1 MKNTQYD
8 KIVIIDYGS
17 QYTQLI
23 AKAIRKHHLFSEI
36 IPYHKFT
43 NTLPL
48 KYIKGII
55 LSGSPKSVV
64 NQKYPDFHYEHF
76 KDTKIPILGICYGAQ
91 LLAKHNN
98 EHIDKTGKCEYG
110 SHKII
115 ISKDQDLLGI
125 TEDLHVWMSHN
136 DTITSHKN
144 IDILAKTENDV
155 IAAYKV
161 KDREIYGIQFHPEV
175 SHTEYGEVMIQNFLN
190 KCDIREK
197 YTIANY
203 KDTTIMD
210 LKNKLGNDKVVIAIS
225 GGVDSA
231 VAAILLHKAIGENL
245 YCIFVD
251 NGLLRKNESTQVI
264 SMLIALKI
272 QFRKVDASKEFYT
285 NLENITDPEEKR
297 KIIGKTF
304 IDVFSQYISTF
315 PKKIKWLAQ
324 GTIYPDVIE
333 SVPGFGLI
341 KSHHNVG
348 GLPKNLQ
355 FELVEP
361 LRMLFKDEV
370 RELGRELGL
379 PDMFIKRHPF
389 PGPGLSIRII
399 GSISR
404 EKIKILQE
412 ADAIFINEIKKRD
425 LYDKIWQAGAILLP
439 IRSVGVM
446 GDCRTYEFTIVLR
459 AVCSV
464 NGMTAKPYWFDGETL
479 EYISTKIVNEVQGV
493 NRVVYDTTSKPPG
506 TIEWE

>member
-1 MKNTQYD
+1 MTSTQYD
-8 KIVIIDYGS
+8 KIIIIDYGS

-23 AKAIRKHHLFSEI
+23 AKNIRKYKLFSEI

-43 NTLPL
+43 NVLPM
-48 KYIKGII
+48 KYVRGII
-55 LSGSPKSVV
+55 LSGSPDSVV
-64 NQKYPDFHYEHF
+64 NKKYPHFNFDYF
-76 KDTKIPILGICYGAQ
+76 KDKKIPILGICYGAQ
-91 LLAKHNN
+91 LLAKCNH
-98 EHIDKTGKCEYG
+98 EIIKKTNKREYG

-115 ISKDQDLLGI
+115 ISKESGLLGI
-125 TEDLHVWMSHN
+125 KKDINVWMSHN
-136 DTITSHKN
+136 DTIVSNNN
-144 IDILAKTENDV
+144 IDVLAKTENDV

-161 KDREIYGIQFHPEV
+161 KNKEIYGVQFHPEV
-175 SHTEYGEVMIQNFLN
+175 SHTECGEEMLKNFLN
-190 KCDIREK
+190 KCDIKQK
-197 YTIANY
+197 YTIENY
-203 KDTTIMD
+203 KDTIIMD
-210 LKNKLGNDKVVIAIS
+210 LRKKIGLDKVVIAIS

-231 VAAILLHKAIGENL
+231 VAAILLHKAIGKNL
-245 YCIFVD
+245 FCIFVD
-251 NGLLRKNESTQVI
+251 NGLLRKNESIQVV
-264 SMLIALKI
+264 SMLSSLNLHFI
-272 QFRKVDASKEFYT
+272 KVDASKEFYT
-285 NLENITDPEEKR
+285 NLKNITDPEEKR

-304 IDVFSQYISTF
+304 INVFTQYISTLNTN
-315 PKKIKWLAQ
+315 IKWLAQ

-348 GLPKNLQ
+348 GLPDNLQ

-370 RELGRELGL
+370 RELGRELKL
-379 PDMFIKRHPF
+379 PEMFIQRHPF
-389 PGPGLSIRII
+389 PGPGLAIRII
-399 GSISR
+399 GAISR
-404 EKIKILQE
+404 EKIIILQE
-412 ADAIFINEIKKRD
+412 ADAIFIEEIKKRD

-446 GDCRTYEFTIVLR
+446 GDCRTYDYTIVLR

-479 EYISTKIVNEVQGV
+479 EYISTKIINQTIGV